1 MAPRH
6 SALRTAIEDFVSVL
20 GNHSGVDVI
29 DINEWIVDVF
39 TEANYSDI
47 INETALLNY
56 MNFDKVASDLTKI
69 GQVLKMIQAGMGGE
83 AMPEDGQYEADGSA
97 GEDAMASMSGGEDK
111 KMPDEISD
119 DAAEGDEDMM
129 DDEGEMGDE
138 EEDGDLPQESPEEA
152 AMGAKEDMDGEMGG
166 DDEEMGDE
174 EGDSDEN
181 EVGEDEFLGYLE
193 DLEGLI
199 DSLKSKMGEGGNE
212 EMGDDEDPEEEG
224 MPEGDEEGE
233 EEPEGEESPEEEM
246 GEEDEEDDQKEK
258 FPAKKKKPFPPKE

>member
-1 MAPRH
+1 MAPRN
-6 SALRTAIEDFVSVL
+6 SALRTALEDFVSVL
-20 GNHSGVDVI
+20 GSHSGVDVI

-39 TEANYSDI
+39 MDANYTNI

-83 AMPEDGQYEADGSA
+83 AMPEDGQYEADGAA
-97 GEDAMASMSGGEDK
+97 GEDAMASMAGGEDQ

-119 DAAEGDEDMM
+119 DAAEE
-129 DDEGEMGDE
+129 EGEMGDE
-138 EEDGDLPQESPEEA
+138 EDPMPEEEGEDGDLPQESPEEA
-152 AMGAKEDMDGEMGG
+152 AMGAQEDMSGEMGQEE
-166 DDEEMGDE
+166 DEMGEE
-174 EGDSDEN
+174 EGDDEN
-181 EVGEDEFLGYLE
+181 EVDQDEFLGYLE

-199 DSLKSKMGEGGNE
+199 DSLKSKMGEGGEE
-212 EMGDDEDPEEEG
+212 EMGDEEGPEEE
-224 MPEGDEEGE
+224 MPEGDEEGD

-246 GEEDEEDDQKEK
+246 GEEDEEDDQEEE